1 MFLPHTCCR
10 ACGYA
15 FHGAGGNRNPNER
28 LMSVLNLGVQPLAN
42 DFCKQGQE
50 RQGYAPLEVLFCERC
65 GLAQLSV
72 VVKPEVLYKNYAYV
86 TSDSET
92 MKKHFASLVK
102 DLTAEQPAG
111 SVVEIGSNNG
121 ALLKYLKE
129 SGFGPVVGI
138 EPAENLAK
146 ESEKAGIGVLNDF
159 LTTQSALNAKF
170 SCAGKVSFVLLRHCF
185 CHMENWHTAIEAL
198 EELSDKDT
206 LICIEVPYLP
216 DQIANVSFDQ
226 VYHEHTS
233 YLCLSAMAALL
244 EGTDF
249 IIHKVI
255 KYPIHG
261 GCVMV
266 MLRNQFSGYPVDPS
280 VHTFLEQEKITADT
294 WREFAAE
301 AHAQIHKLRILV
313 KSLRESGKTV
323 CGYGAS
329 AKSSVWYA
337 SCGFTKKDVMFT
349 TDTTPQKM
357 YTVSPGTDIPVVDPG
372 ALMRELPDYCII
384 WAWNYLPEILEKE
397 KLYREKGGR
406 FIVPVPKIRIL

>member
-111 SVVEIGSNNG
+111 PVVEIGSNNG
-121 ALLKYLKE
+121 ALLKYLSE
-129 SGFGPVVGI
+129 NGFGPVMGI
-138 EPAENLAK
+138 EPAENLSQQAIK
-146 ESEKAGIGVLNDF
+146 DGVPTINDF
-159 LTTQSALNAKF
+159 LTTGSADFAKHYCGSRF
-170 SCAGKVSFVLLRHCF
+170 SFVLLRHCF

-206 LICIEVPYLP
+206 LVCIEVPYLP

-266 MLRNQFSGYPVDPS
+266 MLRNQFSNHPVDPS

-329 AKSSVWYA
+329 AKSTVWLNA
-337 SCGFTKKDVMFT
+337 AGFTKKDISFV
-349 TDTTPQKM
+349 TDTTPSKM
-357 YTVSPGTDIPVVDPG
+357 HTTCPGTDIPVTDPG
-372 ALMRELPDYCII
+372 ALMRELPDYAIMFC
-384 WAWNYLPEILEKE
+384 WNFATECLEKE
-397 KLYREKGGR
+397 ALYRSKGGK
-406 FIVPVPKIRIL
+406 FIIPVPHIKIV